1 MTTASTVSKDA
12 WAAVV
17 RRRVSVG
24 GRVADGAGAPAS
36 GGQVAL
42 TPLQEGDATQ
52 AGFVPRWEGEIRADG
67 LFFILDAPPGNYL
80 LDGHDA
86 RGRTIAAQPVSI
98 APFSAAPRKP
108 LMGLQLV
115 VTDA

>member
-1 MTTASTVSKDA
+1 MTAPHTGP

-24 GRVADGAGAPAS
+24 GRVSNTAGAPAN

-42 TPLQEGDATQ
+42 TPLPDDTGTAR
-52 AGFVPRWEGEIRADG
+52 RWEGAIRPDG
-67 LFFILDAPPGNYL
+67 LFFILDAPPGDYL

-86 RGRTIAAQPVSI
+86 SGRAITAQPVSV
-98 APFSAAPRKP
+98 APFDAAPRKP
-108 LMGLQLV
+108 LMGVQLV
-115 VTDA
+115 VADA